1 MGRSAGLRQVNGLG
15 EASHSQR
22 ERTVTAQPLDL
33 SWMRCPAGR
42 KLLVRGGVEA
52 LGGAVAVES
61 FFPADRA
68 TVALMRA
75 AAP

>member
-1 MGRSAGLRQVNGLG
+1 M
-15 EASHSQR
+15 
-22 ERTVTAQPLDL
+22 TAQPLDL

-42 KLLVRGGVEA
+42 KLLVRGGGEA

>member
-1 MGRSAGLRQVNGLG
+1 M
-15 EASHSQR
+15 
-22 ERTVTAQPLDL
+22 TAQPLDL

-52 LGGAVAVES
+52 LGGAVAVET

-68 TVALMRA
+68 TVTPTLA